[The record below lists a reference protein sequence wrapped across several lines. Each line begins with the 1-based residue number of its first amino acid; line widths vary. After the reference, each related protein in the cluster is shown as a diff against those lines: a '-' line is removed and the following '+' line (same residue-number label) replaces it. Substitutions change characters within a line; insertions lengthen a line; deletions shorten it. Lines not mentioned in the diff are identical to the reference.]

1 MYIVPKQKWRYP
13 MAIEREYAKDL
24 VRYVEAEMKIVESLL
39 PEMVEAVWR
48 NRLQKDSFNNDGLG
62 DWLGSLVKKV
72 ENKIAKVLSPVKAIE
87 KTFTKVAKHV
97 KEQFGGIFKSV
108 FGAKPKAA
116 KGEAVKLE
124 TMKNLW
130 VNENLDLIK
139 SVDRNVLDSVRRTL
153 TEKVVAAAD
162 KKILMSELTA
172 EIERL
177 TGVSRTRAALIGADQ
192 VGKLHGRLARYKQM
206 SEGIERYIWVT
217 RGDSRVRPAHRVRH
231 GVSYRWDSPPDGG
244 HPGEAIRC
252 RCVAQPCFDGEK
264 NFLKP
269 QKNSFIK
276 SSENGIMTSEGGE
289 TMIHSELAIVKDN
302 GIKND
307 YRVNFDLVNSKAYHD
322 KFVGLTEHKALDEAL
337 YKQAAKMLEHRSGSE
352 YEDIAMLDARTGK
365 FLVGNDKASG
375 DFKHKCGLSN
385 DDANYLESLRKKFE
399 ILHNHPGSSIPS
411 TADIEGLFQRE
422 NAVGSTVIC
431 HDGTVY
437 RMIKNKPHT
446 NIKQFLDALY
456 EDTRKVHYGMPKEL
470 IELHATELA
479 IEILVNKKYITYI
492 KR

>member
-162 KKILMSELTA
+162 KNILMSDLTA
-172 EIERL
+172 EIEHL

-192 VGKLHGRLARYKQM
+192 VGKLHGRLAQQKQM
-206 SEGIERYIWVT
+206 DAGIERYIWVT
-217 RGDSRVRPAHRVRH
+217 RGDRRVRPAHRVRH
-231 GVSYRWDSPPDGG
+231 GVSYRWDSPPSGG
-244 HPGEAIRC
+244 HPGKAIRC
-252 RCVAQPCFDGEK
+252 RCVAQALIDVPVFSLTPQPDSFTPLNKNGIIAININGIGEAHIPIDKVYRYALDPNGNGKDKAEAFRRALGYRQTDSYELIKNVEAHINEYAIKQRDENNFSITMTLQGRNGKKAQVKTAWYRDEEK
-264 NFLKP
+264 NE
-269 QKNSFIK
+269 IRM
-276 SSENGIMTSEGGE
+276 SSVYVDKKKGG
-289 TMIHSELAIVKDN
+289 
-302 GIKND
+302 
-307 YRVNFDLVNSKAYHD
+307 R
-322 KFVGLTEHKALDEAL
+322 
-337 YKQAAKMLEHRSGSE
+337 Q
-352 YEDIAMLDARTGK
+352 
-365 FLVGNDKASG
+365 
-375 DFKHKCGLSN
+375 
-385 DDANYLESLRKKFE
+385 
-399 ILHNHPGSSIPS
+399 
-411 TADIEGLFQRE
+411 
-422 NAVGSTVIC
+422 
-431 HDGTVY
+431 
-437 RMIKNKPHT
+437 
-446 NIKQFLDALY
+446 
-456 EDTRKVHYGMPKEL
+456 
-470 IELHATELA
+470 
-479 IEILVNKKYITYI
+479 
-492 KR
+492 